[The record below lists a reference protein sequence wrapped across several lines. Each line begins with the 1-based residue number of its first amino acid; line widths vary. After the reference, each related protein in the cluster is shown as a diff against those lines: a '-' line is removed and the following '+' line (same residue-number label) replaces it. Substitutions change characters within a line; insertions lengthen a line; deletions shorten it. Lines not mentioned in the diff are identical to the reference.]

1 MRKIAPLGGNATNFQ
16 RSEAKREI
24 PIEIF
29 LLERLDQLSR
39 VNVITESREL
49 MTPAHGIP

>member
-1 MRKIAPLGGNATNFQ
+1 M
-16 RSEAKREI
+16 